1 MLTWGEIL
9 VIIIVAIIVIKP
21 EDWPSVFKTC
31 SKIFKKIIS
40 LKDDSRKF
48 INKLHSEMGVD
59 EITGAVKYIKGDDGK
74 IYEAYDIS
82 DIRPKSNHTLEQEND
97 K

>member
-1 MLTWGEIL
+1 
-9 VIIIVAIIVIKP
+9 
-21 EDWPSVFKTC
+21 
-31 SKIFKKIIS
+31 
-40 LKDDSRKF
+40 
-48 INKLHSEMGVD
+48 MGVD